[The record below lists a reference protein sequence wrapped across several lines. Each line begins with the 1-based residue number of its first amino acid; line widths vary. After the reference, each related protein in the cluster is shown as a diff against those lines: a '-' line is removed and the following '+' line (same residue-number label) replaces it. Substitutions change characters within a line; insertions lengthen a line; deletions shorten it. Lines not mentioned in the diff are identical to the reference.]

1 MIILYSAIVLSFF
14 TPAVFSVVVF
24 VHLSSENS
32 DGFIFPFLLRCL
44 FFSFFSLVAA
54 AYSFSSKALAID
66 FLLCS
71 VKN

>member
-32 DGFIFPFLLRCL
+32 DGFIFPFPTSMSFLFFFFPSCCCL
-44 FFSFFSLVAA
+44 FFQ
-54 AYSFSSKALAID
+54 
-66 FLLCS
+66 
-71 VKN
+71 